1 MVTIEITL
9 LGGFAVFVDG
19 RGVDER
25 AWGRRHAAAL
35 VKLLALAPGH
45 RLHRE
50 QLLDLLWPDDALDV
64 AAPRLHKAAHFA
76 RRALAVPDGLVLRGE
91 EVVLGGP
98 QATVTVD
105 VACFEALARPA
116 LAAGDAAAARRA
128 LALYGGELLPQ
139 DRYEDWA

>member
-9 LGGFAVFVDG
+9 LGGFAVVVDG

-64 AAPRLHKAAHFA
+64 AAPKLHKAAHFA
-76 RRALAVPDGLVLRGE
+76 RRALGVADVLVLRGE
-91 EVVLGGP
+91 EVLLGP
-98 QATVTVD
+98 EATMTVD
-105 VACFEALARPA
+105 VACFEAQQLDVA
-116 LAAGDAAAARRA
+116 
-128 LALYGGELLPQ
+128 
-139 DRYEDWA
+139 